1 MTLTD
6 LLLGIIGKIGGVN
19 VITDYYKTLTV
30 YRLVETVN
38 DYGAVV
44 KTWTLRDEIQG
55 LVNMVGPE
63 KQARIASQYQVLN
76 AYNLYCALDG
86 GLGWSQTQLEWLEA
100 DIPWEMW
107 PDSDKVVKQGD
118 KLEFADEYFRVVS
131 NAKNTVGRDHHLK
144 FILEK
149 LDSDV

>member
-1 MTLTD
+1 M
-6 LLLGIIGKIGGVN
+6 IN
-19 VITDYYKTLTV
+19 DYYSTLTV

-38 DYGAVV
+38 AYGAVV

-63 KQARIASQYQVLN
+63 KQASIANQYQVVN
-76 AYNLYCALDG
+76 AYNLYCDLDG

-107 PDSDKVVKQGD
+107 DDNDKVVRQGD
-118 KLEFADEYFRVVS
+118 KIGFGGELFRVVS
-131 NAKNTVGRDHHLK
+131 NSKNTVGRNHHLK

-149 LDSDV
+149 LDADV